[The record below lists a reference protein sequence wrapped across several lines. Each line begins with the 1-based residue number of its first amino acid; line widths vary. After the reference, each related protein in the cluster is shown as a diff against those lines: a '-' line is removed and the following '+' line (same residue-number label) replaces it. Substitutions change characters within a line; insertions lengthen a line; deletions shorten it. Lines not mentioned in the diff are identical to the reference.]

1 MQPQCLVNSP
11 WYLCC
16 SLRSVLLV
24 PHNQDNGSKI
34 STYAAQIW
42 NNKRTAL
49 IVLNLSYIKHLNLSG
64 KSVFKFCKTTN
75 ILHTIKTIIQDH
87 VFGKDHTCAKPQ
99 TLISMQPQY
108 LVNITCP
115 CYSLWYL
122 CCSLRSVLLVQHSQG
137 NSSKISTSAA
147 QIWNINRTALTVL
160 NGHILEIHVS
170 QNLAKLRGRP
180 IKCQGWKGKE
190 NWSKLCNLGWWFSA
204 LVLILEGEMQIIS
217 FSLE

>member
-34 STYAAQIW
+34 STSAAQIW

-49 IVLNLSYIKHLNLSG
+49 IVLNLSYIKHLNLLG

-75 ILHTIKTIIQDH
+75 ILQTIKTIIQDH
-87 VFGKDHTCAKPQ
+87 VFGNNHTCAKPQ

-115 CYSLWYL
+115 CTLRFATHCDIYVAHLEVFCWYSTARAIVQ
-122 CCSLRSVLLVQHSQG
+122 RSARVLHKSET
-137 NSSKISTSAA
+137 STE
-147 QIWNINRTALTVL
+147 QLL
-160 NGHILEIHVS
+160 LY
-170 QNLAKLRGRP
+170 
-180 IKCQGWKGKE
+180 
-190 NWSKLCNLGWWFSA
+190 
-204 LVLILEGEMQIIS
+204 
-217 FSLE
+217 